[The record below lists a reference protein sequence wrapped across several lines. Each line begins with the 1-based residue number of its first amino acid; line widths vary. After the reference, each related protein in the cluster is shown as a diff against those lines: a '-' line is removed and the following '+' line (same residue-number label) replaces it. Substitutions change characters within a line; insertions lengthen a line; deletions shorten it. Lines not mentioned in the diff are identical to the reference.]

1 MTLTTK
7 LTANDPERDKQDWA
21 THQALKI
28 AEEHVPPSSPA
39 KLSQSHELMQTIARA
54 LRRAHE
60 DGRLNEGTRERILWF
75 SRRME
80 KKLRKNDHKGHWS
93 NCTRAYLLRRL
104 RSELKELAAETA
116 NFGRLTKKEMKDA
129 GLQDSARALI
139 SEAADVANFAMML
152 ADVVAHRAGLKEP

>member
-1 MTLTTK
+1 MTTK
-7 LTANDPERDKQDWA
+7 LAANDPERDKQDWA

-28 AEEHVPPSSPA
+28 AEEHMPPSGPA

-60 DGRLNEGTRERILWF
+60 DGRLNEGTRERIRWF
-75 SRRME
+75 ARRME
-80 KKLRKNDHKGHWS
+80 KKLRQNDHKGHWS
-93 NCTRAYLLRRL
+93 NCTRAYLIRRM
-104 RSELKELAAETA
+104 RTELKELAAKVT
-116 NFGRLTKKEMKDA
+116 NFGRLTRKSMTDA

-152 ADVVAHRAGLKEP
+152 ADVVAARAGLKEP